1 MWLERFR
8 VEKWTIFVRFILRN
22 IMGDDRSVREKPPI
36 ARRGWMGYFSNYRWF
51 DTFFRRGRKGYR
63 VDDCEETLS
72 KEDDDFLPA
81 WKQVFKGL
89 LKGSSWRGYRPR
101 VPLCMLWK
109 LKKTPKRVS
118 RRIITLFSLY
128 W

>member
-1 MWLERFR
+1 MERFR

-81 WKQVFKGL
+81 
-89 LKGSSWRGYRPR
+89 
-101 VPLCMLWK
+101 
-109 LKKTPKRVS
+109 
-118 RRIITLFSLY
+118 
-128 W
+128 